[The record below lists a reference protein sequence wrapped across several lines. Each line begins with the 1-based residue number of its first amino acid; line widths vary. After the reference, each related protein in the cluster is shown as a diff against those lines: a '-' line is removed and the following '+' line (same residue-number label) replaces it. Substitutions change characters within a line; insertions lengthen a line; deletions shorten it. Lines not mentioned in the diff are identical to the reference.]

1 MSTRLPTDS
10 NEAHEPVKLLLVDD
24 KHENLEVLRHILG
37 GPGHELVMAQSGE
50 EALRRALVEDF
61 AVVVL
66 DVLLPGMD
74 GFEIATLIKN
84 RERSRHTPILFLT
97 ASAADMRFI
106 YRAYS
111 VGGVDY
117 LVKPIDPDV
126 LRAKVAIF
134 ADLHRKD
141 LRIRRQQEALREA
154 ERRERE
160 RELTELRRTSEDR
173 YRNLADAVPSIVWT
187 ADPSGALTY
196 VNRHW
201 TDYSGLSSE
210 QTIGWNWLD
219 TIHPD
224 DVARFES
231 GWRAAIARRGEYKA
245 ECRIRRA
252 SDGTFR
258 WHLCY
263 GIPDVDRSGRVV
275 GWLATLTD
283 TEDLRQ
289 AILARDDFLAV
300 ASHELRT
307 PLSTLAFVIHGARL
321 IGESEAS
328 VDREALLAKMSMAER
343 QVNRLEKLVATLLD
357 VTRITGRRLVLEPV
371 DCDLTSLAR
380 EVAGRLRAEAERSG
394 CSLELRAP
402 SPVRG
407 RVDPLRVDQ
416 VLTNLITNAV
426 RHGAGKPIDI
436 DVIEEDGFI
445 RLSVTDRGEGIA
457 SEDLPR
463 LFGRFQ
469 RGANGSAQSGLG
481 LGLFISRHIAQ
492 AHGGDIHV
500 KSEPGKGASFIVE
513 LPRRARPPGDS

>member
-1 MSTRLPTDS
+1 MNINLTRDDETPET
-10 NEAHEPVKLLLVDD
+10 VKLLLVDD
-24 KHENLEVLRHILG
+24 KDENLEVLRHLLDA
-37 GPGHELVMAQSGE
+37 PGYELVMAQTGE
-50 EALRRALVEDF
+50 EALRKVLVEDF

-117 LVKPIDPDV
+117 MVKPIDPDV

-134 ADLHRKD
+134 ADLYRKD
-141 LRIRRQQEALREA
+141 LRIRRQAEALREA
-154 ERRERE
+154 DRRQRE
-160 RELTELRRTSEDR
+160 HEVAELRRSSEER
-173 YRNLADAVPSIVWT
+173 YKNLADAVPSVVWT
-187 ADPSGALTY
+187 ADQTGALVYT
-196 VNRHW
+196 NRHW
-201 TDYSGLSSE
+201 LDYTGLSHE
-210 QTIGWNWLD
+210 QTLGWHWLD
-219 TIHPD
+219 AIHPD
-224 DVARFES
+224 DVGRFES
-231 GWRAAIARRGEYKA
+231 GWRAAIVRRSVYKA
-245 ECRIRRA
+245 ECRVRGA
-252 SDGTFR
+252 DGQHR

-263 GIPDVDRSGRVV
+263 GTPDLERDGRLV

-307 PLSTLAFVIHGARL
+307 PLSTLAFVIHGAKL
-321 IGESEAS
+321 IGEGEQA
-328 VDREALLAKMSMAER
+328 VDRGALLSKMAMAER
-343 QVNRLEKLVATLLD
+343 QVGRLEKLVATLLD

-371 DCDLTSLAR
+371 ECDLTALVR
-380 EVAGRLRAEAERSG
+380 EVTARLREEAERSG
-394 CSLELRAP
+394 CNLQVKTRQ
-402 SPVRG
+402 PVRG
-407 RVDPLRVDQ
+407 RCDPLRLDQ

-426 RHGAGKPIDI
+426 RHGAGKPIEI
-436 DVIEEDGFI
+436 DVVEEDGVI
-445 RLSVTDRGEGIA
+445 RLSVTDRGDGIA
-457 SEDLPR
+457 PEDMPR

-469 RGANGSAQSGLG
+469 RGSGGSAQSGLG
-481 LGLFISRHIAQ
+481 VGLFISRHIVQ

-500 KSEPGKGASFIVE
+500 RSEPGKGASFTVE
-513 LPRRARPPGDS
+513 LPRRARLASDG

>member
-1 MSTRLPTDS
+1 MTAPSLPGDAT
-10 NEAHEPVKLLLVDD
+10 ATEPVKLLLVDD
-24 KHENLEVLRHILG
+24 KVANLEVLRLILG
-37 GPGHELVMAQSGE
+37 SPGYELITAQSGE

-106 YRAYS
+106 YRAYA

-141 LRIRRQQEALREA
+141 VRIQRQQEALREA
-154 ERRERE
+154 ERRERQ
-160 RELTELRRTSEDR
+160 REVQELRRSSEDR
-173 YRNLADAVPSIVWT
+173 YRNLADAVPAIVWT
-187 ADPSGALTY
+187 ADPTGALVY
-196 VNRHW
+196 VNRQW
-201 TDYSGLSSE
+201 TEYTGLSRE

-219 TIHPD
+219 AIHPD
-224 DVARFES
+224 DVSRFES
-231 GWRAAIARRGEYKA
+231 GWRAALARRGEYKA
-245 ECRIRRA
+245 ECRIRRG
-252 SDGTFR
+252 SDGAHR

-263 GIPDVDRSGRVV
+263 GIPDVDRDGRMV

-321 IGESEAS
+321 IGESDLS
-328 VDREALLAKMSMAER
+328 VDREGLLSKMSMAER

-371 DCDLTSLAR
+371 ECDLTALVR
-380 EVAGRLRAEAERSG
+380 EVAARLRAEAERSG

-402 SPVRG
+402 QPVRG

-426 RHGAGKPIDI
+426 RHGAGKPIEI
-436 DVIEEDGFI
+436 DVLEEDGVI
-445 RLSVTDRGEGIA
+445 RLSVTDRGEGI
-457 SEDLPR
+457 SPEDLPR

-469 RGANGSAQSGLG
+469 RGAGGSAQSGLG

-500 KSEPGKGASFIVE
+500 RSEPGKGASFTVE
-513 LPRRARPPGDS
+513 LPRRARPPGDG

>member
-1 MSTRLPTDS
+1 MSAIPLRDDPPAPET
-10 NEAHEPVKLLLVDD
+10 VKLLLVDD
-24 KHENLEVLRHILG
+24 KSENLEVLRLILG
-37 GPGHELVMAQSGE
+37 GPGYELVMAQSGE

-106 YRAYS
+106 YKAYA

-141 LRIRRQQEALREA
+141 LRIRRQAEALREA
-154 ERRERE
+154 DRRQRE
-160 RELTELRRTSEDR
+160 HEMAELRRSSEER
-173 YRNLADAVPSIVWT
+173 YKNLADAVPSVVWT
-187 ADPSGALTY
+187 ADPTGALVY
-196 VNRHW
+196 VNRQW
-201 TDYSGLSSE
+201 LDTTGLALD
-210 QTIGWNWLD
+210 QTLGWNWLD
-219 TIHPD
+219 AIHPD

-231 GWRAAIARRGEYKA
+231 GWRAAIARRSVYKA
-245 ECRIRRA
+245 ECRVRGA
-252 SDGTFR
+252 SGQYR

-263 GIPDVDRSGRVV
+263 GTPDTGSDGKLV
-275 GWLATLTD
+275 GWVATLTD

-289 AILARDDFLAV
+289 AIMARDDFLAV

-307 PLSTLAFVIHGARL
+307 PLSTLAFVIHGAKL
-321 IGESEAS
+321 IGESEQA
-328 VDREALLAKMSMAER
+328 VDREALLSKMAMAER
-343 QVNRLEKLVATLLD
+343 QVGRLDKLVATLLD

-371 DCDLTSLAR
+371 DCDLTALAR
-380 EVAGRLRAEAERSG
+380 EVTGRLRGEAERSG
-394 CSLELRAP
+394 CALELRARQ
-402 SPVRG
+402 PVRG
-407 RVDPLRVDQ
+407 RCDPLRLDQ

-426 RHGAGKPIDI
+426 RHGAGKPIEI
-436 DVIEEDGFI
+436 DVIEEGGII
-445 RLSVTDRGEGIA
+445 RLSVTDRGAGISA
-457 SEDLPR
+457 DELPR

-469 RGANGSAQSGLG
+469 RGSGNSAHSGLG
-481 LGLFISRHIAQ
+481 LGLFISRHIVQ
-492 AHGGDIHV
+492 AHGGDIFV
-500 KSEPGKGASFIVE
+500 KSEPGKGASFTVE
-513 LPRRARPPGDS
+513 LPRRARLSGDT

>member
-1 MSTRLPTDS
+1 VITPSHDGSVP
-10 NEAHEPVKLLLVDD
+10 EPVKLLLVDD
-24 KHENLEVLRHILG
+24 KMENLEVLRHLLTS
-37 GPGHELVMAQSGE
+37 PGYELVMAQSGE

-61 AVVVL
+61 AAVVL

-106 YRAYS
+106 YRAYA

-117 LVKPIDPDV
+117 MVKPIDPDV

-141 LRIRRQQEALREA
+141 LRIQRQQEALREA
-154 ERRERE
+154 ERRERH

-187 ADPSGALTY
+187 ADPTGALTY
-196 VNRHW
+196 VNRQW
-201 TDYSGLSSE
+201 TDYTGMDRD

-219 TIHPD
+219 AIHPD

-245 ECRIRRA
+245 ECRIRRN
-252 SDGTFR
+252 SDDAHR

-263 GIPDVDRSGRVV
+263 GIPDVDREGRMV

-307 PLSTLAFVIHGARL
+307 PLSTLAFVIHGGRL
-321 IGESEAS
+321 IGEGESA
-328 VDREALLAKMSMAER
+328 VDREALLSKMAMAER

-371 DCDLTSLAR
+371 DCDLTALVR
-380 EVAGRLRAEAERSG
+380 EVAARLRGEAERSG
-394 CSLELRAP
+394 CALELRTP
-402 SPVRG
+402 QPVRG

-436 DVIEEDGFI
+436 DVLEENGII

-457 SEDLPR
+457 PDDMPR

-469 RGANGSAQSGLG
+469 RGTGGSAQSGLG

-500 KSEPGKGASFIVE
+500 KSEPGKGASFTVE
-513 LPRRARPPGDS
+513 LPRRARPPGDA

>member
-1 MSTRLPTDS
+1 MTAPLLRDDD
-10 NEAHEPVKLLLVDD
+10 EAPETVKLLLVDD
-24 KHENLEVLRHILG
+24 KVENLEVLRHLLSS
-37 GPGHELVMAQSGE
+37 PGYQLVMAQSGD

-74 GFEIATLIKN
+74 GFEIATLIKG

-117 LVKPIDPDV
+117 MVKPIDPDV

-141 LRIRRQQEALREA
+141 LRIRRQAEALREA
-154 ERRERE
+154 DRRQRE
-160 RELTELRRTSEDR
+160 HELSELRRSSEDR

-187 ADPSGALTY
+187 ADPTGALVY

-201 TDYSGLSSE
+201 LDYTGLSDE
-210 QTIGWNWLD
+210 QTLGWNWLD
-219 TIHPD
+219 AIHPD

-245 ECRIRRA
+245 ECRIRRD
-252 SDGTFR
+252 SDGAHR
-258 WHLCY
+258 WHICY
-263 GIPDVDRSGRVV
+263 GMPDSDRSGRVV
-275 GWLATLTD
+275 GWVATLTD
-283 TEDLRQ
+283 TEDLKQ
-289 AILARDDFLAV
+289 AILARDDFLSV

-307 PLSTLAFVIHGARL
+307 PLSTLAFLIHGARL
-321 IGESEAS
+321 IGDGDQA
-328 VDREALLAKMSMAER
+328 VDRDALLSKMSMAER
-343 QVNRLEKLVATLLD
+343 QVGRLEKLIATLLD

-371 DCDLTSLAR
+371 DCDLTALAR
-380 EVAGRLRAEAERSG
+380 EVAARLRAEAERSG

-402 SPVRG
+402 HPVRG
-407 RVDPLRVDQ
+407 RCDPLRVDQ

-426 RHGAGKPIDI
+426 RHGAGKPIEI
-436 DVIEEDGFI
+436 DVVEDAGVI
-445 RLSVTDRGEGIA
+445 RLSVTDRGEGIRE
-457 SEDLPR
+457 EDLPR

-469 RGANGSAQSGLG
+469 RGSGGSAQNGLG
-481 LGLFISRHIAQ
+481 LGLFICRHIVL

-500 KSEPGKGASFIVE
+500 TSERGKGASFTVE

>member
-1 MSTRLPTDS
+1 MSTTLPPRDDDTHA
-10 NEAHEPVKLLLVDD
+10 ETVKLLLVDD
-24 KHENLEVLRHILG
+24 KSENLEVLRLILG
-37 GPGHELVMAQSGE
+37 APGYELVMAQSGE

-74 GFEIATLIKN
+74 GFEIAALIKN

-141 LRIRRQQEALREA
+141 LRIRRQAEALREA
-154 ERRERE
+154 DRRQ
-160 RELTELRRTSEDR
+160 RELEMAELRRSSEER
-173 YRNLADAVPSIVWT
+173 YKNLADAVPSVVWT
-187 ADPSGALTY
+187 ADPTGALLY
-196 VNRHW
+196 VNRQW
-201 TDYSGLSSE
+201 LDSTGLTLD
-210 QTIGWNWLD
+210 QTLGWNWLD
-219 TIHPD
+219 AIHPD
-224 DVARFES
+224 DVARFET
-231 GWRAAIARRGEYKA
+231 GWRAAIARRVVYKA
-245 ECRIRRA
+245 ECRIRGA
-252 SDGTFR
+252 DGQHR

-263 GIPDVDRSGRVV
+263 GTPDSDGDGRLV
-275 GWLATLTD
+275 GWVATLTD

-289 AILARDDFLAV
+289 AIMARDDFLAV

-307 PLSTLAFVIHGARL
+307 PLSTLAFVIHGSKL
-321 IGESEAS
+321 IGEAEHA
-328 VDREALLAKMSMAER
+328 VDREALLSKMAMAER
-343 QVNRLEKLVATLLD
+343 QVGRLEKLVATLLD

-371 DCDLTSLAR
+371 ECDLTALAR
-380 EVAGRLRAEAERSG
+380 EVTGRLRAEAERSG
-394 CSLELRAP
+394 STLELRARQ
-402 SPVRG
+402 PVRG
-407 RVDPLRVDQ
+407 RCDPLRLDQ

-426 RHGAGKPIDI
+426 RHGAGKPIEI
-436 DVIEEDGFI
+436 DVIEQNGII

-457 SEDLPR
+457 PEELPR

-469 RGANGSAQSGLG
+469 RGSGNAAHSGLG
-481 LGLFISRHIAQ
+481 LGLFISRHIVQ

-500 KSEPGKGASFIVE
+500 KSEPGKGASFTVE
-513 LPRRARPPGDS
+513 LPRRARMTGDA

>member
-1 MSTRLPTDS
+1 MTNNPPRDETDS
-10 NEAHEPVKLLLVDD
+10 TDTVKLLLVDD
-24 KHENLEVLRHILG
+24 KSENLEVLRLILSS
-37 GPGHELVMAQSGE
+37 PGYELVMAQSGE

-160 RELTELRRTSEDR
+160 REVAELRRSSEAR
-173 YRNLADAVPSIVWT
+173 YRNLAEAVPSIVWT
-187 ADPSGALTY
+187 ADPTGALVY

-201 TDYSGLSSE
+201 TEYTGLAAD
-210 QTIGWNWLD
+210 QTMGWNWLD

-231 GWRAAIARRGEYKA
+231 GWRAAIARRSVYRA
-245 ECRIRRA
+245 ECRIRAA
-252 SDGTFR
+252 SGQHR

-263 GIPDVDRSGRVV
+263 GTPDTERDGKVV
-275 GWLATLTD
+275 GWVATLTD

-289 AILARDDFLAV
+289 AIMARDDFLAV

-307 PLSTLAFVIHGARL
+307 PLSTLAFVIHGAKL
-321 IGESEAS
+321 IGESEQV
-328 VDREALLAKMSMAER
+328 VDREALLAKMAMAER
-343 QVNRLEKLVATLLD
+343 QVGRLEKLVATLLD

-371 DCDLTSLAR
+371 ECDLTSLAR
-380 EVAGRLRAEAERSG
+380 EVTSRLRAEAERNG
-394 CSLELRAP
+394 CNLELRARR
-402 SPVRG
+402 PVRG
-407 RVDPLRVDQ
+407 RCDPLRLDQ

-426 RHGAGKPIDI
+426 RHGAGKPIEI
-436 DVIEEDGFI
+436 DVLEENGVI
-445 RLSVTDRGEGIA
+445 RLSVTDRGEGITP
-457 SEDLPR
+457 EDLPR

-469 RGANGSAQSGLG
+469 RGSGSSAQSGLG
-481 LGLFISRHIAQ
+481 LGLFISRHIVQ
-492 AHGGDIHV
+492 AHGGDIQV
-500 KSEPGKGASFIVE
+500 KSEPGCGASFTVE
-513 LPRRARPPGDS
+513 LPRRARPAGDS